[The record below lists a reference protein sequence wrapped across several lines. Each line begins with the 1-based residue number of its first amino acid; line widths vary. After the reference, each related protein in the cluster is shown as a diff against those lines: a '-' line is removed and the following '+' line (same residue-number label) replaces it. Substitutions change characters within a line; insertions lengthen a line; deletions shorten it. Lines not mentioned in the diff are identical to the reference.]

1 MRIAVMGT
9 GYVGLV
15 TGATFAAAGHDV
27 ACLDI
32 MPGRAAALN
41 AGECPIFEPGLPE
54 LLKAG
59 LASGKLRG
67 SGEMASEIAGADLT
81 FICVGTPSRDDGS
94 MDMAQIESAAATVGD
109 ALAGGEREHVVIVK
123 STVLPRTTDELV
135 LPHVLER
142 SGRDRASVGFA
153 MNPEFL
159 REGTAVPDALN
170 PDRIVI
176 GAADELALTQLRK
189 LYGDATCP
197 VLECDPRT
205 AEMVKY
211 ASNAFLAAKVSYANE
226 VANLCEAW
234 GIDFATVAEGMGL
247 DDRISPRFLR
257 AGAGFGGSCFPK
269 DVKALR
275 AAAAAEKLPAAM
287 LDATLMVNESQPLL
301 LVDWARDALGSL
313 KGKRVAL
320 LGLAFKP
327 GTDDVREARA
337 AVVAHALLNAGA
349 TVVGCDPQAAANF
362 GALCDIEIAAS
373 AEAALDGT
381 DCAILMT
388 EWPEYAALSPA
399 VFAERMARP
408 LVLDGRR
415 ALDAKALRDAGVEY
429 RAIGLGGSE

>member
-1 MRIAVMGT
+1 MRITVMGT

-32 MPGRAAALN
+32 LPGRVAALN

-59 LASGKLRG
+59 LASEKLRG
-67 SGEMASEIAGADLT
+67 SGEMASEITEADLT
-81 FICVGTPSRDDGS
+81 FICVGTPSRNDGS
-94 MDMAQIESAAATVGD
+94 IDLAQVESAAAAIGD
-109 ALAGGEREHVVIVK
+109 ALASGERKHVVVVK
-123 STVLPRTTDELV
+123 STVLPRTTEDLV
-135 LPHVLER
+135 LPRVLER

-159 REGTAVPDALN
+159 REGSAVADALQ

-176 GAADELALTQLRK
+176 GAADGLARARLRL
-189 LYGDATCP
+189 LYAGAECP

-211 ASNAFLAAKVSYANE
+211 ASNAFLAAKVSYTNE

-275 AAAAAEKLPAAM
+275 TAAAAEKLPVAM
-287 LDATLMVNESQPLL
+287 LDATLVVNESQPLL
-301 LVDWARDALGSL
+301 LVAWARDALGSL
-313 KGKRVAL
+313 KGKRIAL

-327 GTDDVREARA
+327 DTDDVREARA
-337 AVVAHALLNAGA
+337 AVVARALLDADA
-349 TVVGCDPQAAANF
+349 SVVGCDPQAAANF
-362 GALCDIEIAAS
+362 TALCDIKIAAS
-373 AEAALDGT
+373 AEAALDGA

-388 EWPEYAALSPA
+388 EWPEYAALPPA

-415 ALDAKALRDAGVEY
+415 ALDAKALRNAGVEY
-429 RAIGLGGSE
+429 RAIGLGGNK